1 MLKVRR
7 ISNGHRDPIMHGRV
21 MGCSTNKYLRFIADT
36 GSPVAIIPQSV
47 AVKNKVSIFPP
58 DEDEPEYAGAS
69 GTRLTVVG
77 QCHMFIRF
85 KEMKNSKEVRA
96 IVVADEGD
104 EVIIGLD
111 TLIQW
116 GIIPECF
123 PLPMHLSDRIGSS
136 REAPSF
142 VRTVKEHKPERLTDI
157 KERVGSWRSSIKF
170 NQITEEKFEE
180 DHEKKAYAHL
190 RNKLIKQFDDVFKE
204 DLSPEDRLDVP
215 PVKIS
220 LKPGHE
226 DVQMYNARVPIS
238 TPRYLEKQQIKS

>member
-1 MLKVRR
+1 MVGGGSSQAGSSSLWGHPQSKNLPPLKLFRIRPISKVKIQEDNLEGVAELFEGREYGWRYEGISDLFEGLEYGKLSHFQRKVRTVLKVRR
-7 ISNGHRDPIMHGRV
+7 ISSGLRDPIMHGRV

-47 AVKNKVSIFPP
+47 ADKNKVSIFPP

-104 EVIIGLD
+104 EVIIGLQ

-116 GIIPECF
+116 GIVPECF
-123 PLPMHLSDRIGSS
+123 PLPMSFSDREGSS
-136 REAPSF
+136 
-142 VRTVKEHKPERLTDI
+142 
-157 KERVGSWRSSIKF
+157 
-170 NQITEEKFEE
+170 
-180 DHEKKAYAHL
+180 
-190 RNKLIKQFDDVFKE
+190 
-204 DLSPEDRLDVP
+204 
-215 PVKIS
+215 
-220 LKPGHE
+220 
-226 DVQMYNARVPIS
+226 
-238 TPRYLEKQQIKS
+238 